1 VIPGVKLVI
10 LGRQGAGKGTQAVR
24 LSRHYVVPHISTGD
38 LFRAAAAAGTDVGV
52 RAKEIMDAGEL
63 LPDDV
68 VIKVVEER
76 LSADDTRHRGFLL
89 DGFPRTIKQAEALE
103 KMIAPEPLDAVVDL
117 EVPTE
122 LVIERLAGRAQ
133 CATCHTTYT
142 ADQPAAK
149 EGVCD
154 SCGGPVVVRTDDTA
168 PAIARRLELY
178 EQQTAPLLGW
188 YEPRGLLVR
197 VDAVGPPEEV
207 TDRIIGAVDA
217 RRAATASG

>member
-38 LFRAAAAAGTDVGV
+38 LFRAAAAAGTDVGL

-103 KMIAPEPLDAVVDL
+103 AMIAPEPLDAVVDL
-117 EVPTE
+117 EVPTQ

-133 CATCHTTYT
+133 CANCHTTYT
-142 ADQPAAK
+142 ADQPPAR
-149 EGVCD
+149 EGFCD
-154 SCGGPVVVRTDDTA
+154 ICGGPIVVRTDDTA
-168 PAIARRLELY
+168 LAIARRLELY

-188 YEPRGLLVR
+188 YERRGLLLR

-207 TDRIIGAVDA
+207 TERIIAAIDA
-217 RRAATASG
+217 RRAATNSG

>member
-38 LFRAAAAAGTDVGV
+38 LFRAAAAAGTDVGL

-89 DGFPRTIKQAEALE
+89 DGFPRTIRQAEALE
-103 KMIAPEPLDAVVDL
+103 EMIAPEQLDAVVDL

-133 CATCHTTYT
+133 CANCHTTYT

-149 EGVCD
+149 EAVCD
-154 SCGGPVVVRTDDTA
+154 ICGGPVVVRTDDTA

-207 TDRIIGAVDA
+207 TDRIIAAVDA
-217 RRAATASG
+217 RRTATSSG